1 MVQFCGSNLEMLH
14 STHGGRCNIET
25 EKSEQTVFA
34 QISRLKIKITPP
46 HVPQKHYNDN
56 NKKLNHAK
64 FLPLNIHVIRNNT
77 SLHVL
82 IAIMEE
88 INNFDST
95 VVVGKLVF
103 VP

>member
-1 MVQFCGSNLEMLH
+1 MLH

-34 QISRLKIKITPP
+34 QISGLKILRLLHSMCHKSTTKTIT
-46 HVPQKHYNDN
+46 
-56 NKKLNHAK
+56 KKLDHAEL
-64 FLPLNIHVIRNNT
+64 LPLNTHVIRNNT

-82 IAIMEE
+82 IATMEE